1 MVWQVYAR
9 PREDPEAVDGFS
21 ACLDH
26 GDMSTERRNAPERG
40 VAINSARDP
49 QKPGEGT
56 QTPPRDPYPPGT
68 SAEETPVP
76 TDPFAATHEPGS
88 PAGPEDAGRGKGEEG
103 AL

>member
-40 VAINSARDP
+40 VAI
-49 QKPGEGT
+49 T